1 MSFFKKN
8 LPSKI
13 FVFGIILG
21 SFLSVTFLNYYINV
35 EILRSEPSQ
44 GKFMSYSFT
53 HDNLDRTYDVFV
65 PDSLKKNTS
74 VIFVFHGSYGTS
86 EGMREAT
93 GFDFEYLAQ
102 EKGFLVV
109 YPQG

>member
-44 GKFMSYSFT
+44 GKFISYSFT

-74 VIFVFHGSYGTS
+74 VIFVFHGSYG
-86 EGMREAT
+86 R
-93 GFDFEYLAQ
+93 
-102 EKGFLVV
+102 
-109 YPQG
+109 